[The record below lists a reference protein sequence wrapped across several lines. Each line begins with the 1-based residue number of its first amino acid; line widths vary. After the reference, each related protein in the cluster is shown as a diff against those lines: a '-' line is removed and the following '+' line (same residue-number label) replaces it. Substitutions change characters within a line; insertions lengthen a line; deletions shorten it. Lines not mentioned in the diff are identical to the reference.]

1 MINILIYFLI
11 IFLFPFP
18 AYAYLDPGFGSLLLQ
33 AVIGFFALVIGYIS
47 LYWYKTKAFVTRIL
61 RNLKSKY
68 MKK

>member
-1 MINILIYFLI
+1 MRNLLIHTLI
-11 IFLFPFP
+11 IFLFPIP

-47 LYWYKTKAFVTRIL
+47 LYWYKTKNFVIKFL